1 MTVIISQAN
10 SITMRRRGTAFLTLT
25 VFLLALALQARVTS
39 TSRARFATGE
49 VIVKLKNI
57 ARSSP
62 DVDISDQMMAAARA
76 LGERSTGERALVE
89 PLTAPAQPI
98 SEIISKHGLDRVF
111 LLRFDRDADIDSII
125 SRLRSDPMV
134 EYAEPNYLIEPAS
147 VIPADPEFHRQ
158 WALRNQGT
166 GAEGQPSSLD
176 SDIKATEAWEITE
189 GSADVIVAVTDTGV
203 DINHP
208 DLVGNIYINTGE
220 IPANGIDDDQN
231 GYTDDVNGFNVADRN
246 SDVSDI
252 VGHGTQMSGII
263 AARSNNGVGISG
275 ISQSKILPVKF
286 FRRTGPT
293 PFDFE
298 ATIADAARAL
308 IYSIAAGAKIINASW
323 RTLLR
328 DTSESENRAL
338 RDAVLATL
346 DAGALLV
353 CIAGNDAFDNDI
365 IPVYPG
371 AYQLE
376 NQIVVA
382 ASEYNDNLWHEINH
396 PATIKSGYGKRTVH
410 LAAPGA
416 LVLTSFARGNCVTC
430 SNSSDPADWYGAIDG
445 TSAAAACVSGVAA
458 LVKSRF
464 PEASFSVIRRRILEG
479 VEPRESLERFV
490 LTGGRLN
497 ALGALTVELQIIPP
511 VITKIKVKGSGKK
524 LFIYGEKMQRDAVAI
539 VDGIAYPTSV
549 EADDL
554 SRFKA
559 KVPRSAFPAGVEVT
573 VYLRNPDGGESQ
585 RVTYVR

>member
-1 MTVIISQAN
+1 
-10 SITMRRRGTAFLTLT
+10 MRRRGIALLTLI
-25 VFLLALALQARVTS
+25 VFLLALTPQARVSS
-39 TSRARFATGE
+39 TARAQFAPGE
-49 VIVKLKNI
+49 VIVKLKDF

-62 DVDISDQMMAAARA
+62 DADTSDQMMTAVRA

-89 PLTAPAQPI
+89 PLAAPAQRI
-98 SEIISKHGLDRVF
+98 NEIISKRGLDRVF
-111 LLRFDRDADIDSII
+111 LLRFDRNSDIDSII

-134 EYAEPNYLIEPAS
+134 EYAQPNYLIETAS

-176 SDIKATEAWEITE
+176 SDIKATAAWEITE

-208 DLVGNIYINTGE
+208 DLVGNIYTNPGE

-231 GYTDDVNGFNVADRN
+231 GYIDDVNGFNVADRN
-246 SDVSDI
+246 SDVSDV

-275 ISQSKILPVKF
+275 VSQSKILPVKF
-286 FRRTGPT
+286 FRRTGPN
-293 PFDFE
+293 PSDFD
-298 ATIADAARAL
+298 ATIVDAARAL
-308 IYSIAAGAKIINASW
+308 LYSIAAGAKIINASW

-328 DTSESENRAL
+328 DTSDSEDQAL
-338 RDAVLATL
+338 RDATLATL

-365 IPVYPG
+365 IRVYPG

-382 ASEYNDNLWHEINH
+382 ASDYNDDLWHALND
-396 PATIKSGYGKRTVH
+396 PTTLQSGYGKRTVH

-430 SNSSDPADWYGAIDG
+430 SNSSDPEDWYGAIDG

-458 LVKSRF
+458 LVKSQF
-464 PEASFSVIRRRILEG
+464 PEANFSVIRRRVLEG
-479 VEPRESLERFV
+479 VERRESLERFV
-490 LTGGRLN
+490 LTGGRLS
-497 ALGALTVELQIIPP
+497 AFGALTIELQIIPP
-511 VITKIKVKGSGKK
+511 VITKVKVKGSGKK
-524 LFIYGEKMQRDAVAI
+524 LFIYGEKMQPDAIAV

-549 EADDL
+549 DTDNT

-559 KVPRSAFPAGVEVT
+559 VVPRSVFPTGVEVT